1 MSVVVVGLNHRSVP
15 LDLLERMTIDD
26 SRLPKA
32 LHDVSCREHVS
43 EAVVLSTCNR
53 TEIYVVAEKFHG
65 AYADLRNFL
74 SEMAY
79 LPPEDFA
86 DHLYVQ
92 HDDEAVAHL
101 FAVTAGL
108 ESAVVGE
115 AEILGQ
121 VRQAWERAQ
130 EEGTAGSSL
139 NLLFRHALEVGKRA
153 RTETGIARHI
163 ASVSTAAV
171 AMAAE
176 RLGSLDGR
184 RILVLGAGEMGEGM
198 VRALATGGV
207 DDVRIAN
214 RTWERAV
221 ELADGLVA
229 DGLAGRAVRLAD
241 LNESLAEVDLLLTS
255 TGATSIMLEH
265 GDLSRV
271 MKARA
276 GRPLL
281 IVDVAVPRDVDPSAA
296 DLDGRHAARHGRP
309 AGLRRCR
316 HGRAPARGRPRCS
329 ACSTTSSSASCR
341 SSTAREVAPLV
352 AGLHDRGESIRSAEL
367 DRFRSRLGEL
377 DAKQVDAV
385 EALTK
390 GIVAKLLHDPTI
402 GLKDA
407 AGTPRASGWP
417 RPSATC
423 STFDPRRRIRAATR
437 GSALARW
444 QTDHVAALLRAADPS
459 VEVEVVVVETLGDRR
474 QDIPIWEMGG
484 KGVFAKEVQAA
495 VLDGRADIAVHSAK
509 DLPSG
514 SPPGLTHRHGARAG
528 RRPRR
533 AGRLDARRA
542 GARAPRWPPAR
553 SVVGRSWRGP
563 GPTSPSPS
571 CGATSTPA
579 WPRPPASAPSS
590 WPLAPLERLGLLDAR
605 RRGARPRGDAA
616 AGRPGHAGGRVPRRR
631 RPRDVDLRA
640 LLAAI
645 EHGPSRTSL
654 DAERGFLAELGGDC
668 DLPAGA
674 HAVVTGTG
682 VGATVQV
689 EGMLASLDGH
699 TVVRHALEGPSA
711 EADQLG
717 RAVARYLLDD
727 AGGSALLDR

>member
-1 MSVVVVGLNHRSVP
+1 VSVVVVGLNHRSVP

-32 LHDVSCREHVS
+32 LHDVSSREHIS

-92 HDDEAVAHL
+92 HDEEAVAHL
-101 FAVTAGL
+101 FSVTAGL

-115 AEILGQ
+115 AEVLGQ

-171 AMAAE
+171 AMAAQ
-176 RLGSLDGR
+176 RLGSLDGT

-207 DDVRIAN
+207 DDIRIAN

-255 TGATSIMLEH
+255 TGASSIMLEH

-281 IVDVAVPRDVDPSAA
+281 IVDVAVPRDVDPTAA
-296 DLDGRHAARHGRP
+296 DLEGATLLDMDDLRAFADAGMAERRLEVAAVQRMLDEELERFV
-309 AGLRRCR
+309 
-316 HGRAPARGRPRCS
+316 S
-329 ACSTTSSSASCR
+329 V
-341 SSTAREVAPLV
+341 STAREVAPLV
-352 AGLHDRGESIRSAEL
+352 AGLHERGESIRSAEL

-377 DAKQVDAV
+377 DARQIEAV

-407 AGTPRASGWP
+407 AGTPRG
-417 RPSATC
+417 
-423 STFDPRRRIRAATR
+423 
-437 GSALARW
+437 
-444 QTDHVAALLRAADPS
+444 
-459 VEVEVVVVETLGDRR
+459 
-474 QDIPIWEMGG
+474 
-484 KGVFAKEVQAA
+484 
-495 VLDGRADIAVHSAK
+495 
-509 DLPSG
+509 
-514 SPPGLTHRHGARAG
+514 
-528 RRPRR
+528 
-533 AGRLDARRA
+533 
-542 GARAPRWPPAR
+542 
-553 SVVGRSWRGP
+553 
-563 GPTSPSPS
+563 
-571 CGATSTPA
+571 
-579 WPRPPASAPSS
+579 
-590 WPLAPLERLGLLDAR
+590 ERL
-605 RRGARPRGDAA
+605 
-616 AGRPGHAGGRVPRRR
+616 
-631 RPRDVDLRA
+631 
-640 LLAAI
+640 
-645 EHGPSRTSL
+645 
-654 DAERGFLAELGGDC
+654 
-668 DLPAGA
+668 
-674 HAVVTGTG
+674 
-682 VGATVQV
+682 
-689 EGMLASLDGH
+689 
-699 TVVRHALEGPSA
+699 A
-711 EADQLG
+711 EALRDLFD
-717 RAVARYLLDD
+717 L
-727 AGGSALLDR
+727 